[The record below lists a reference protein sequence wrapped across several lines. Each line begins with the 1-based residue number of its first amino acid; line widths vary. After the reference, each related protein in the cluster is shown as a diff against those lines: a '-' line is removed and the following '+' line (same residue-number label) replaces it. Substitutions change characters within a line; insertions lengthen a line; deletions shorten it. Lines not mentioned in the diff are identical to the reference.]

1 MYMSGVKDLCVVSAL
16 RAFRELARRGLA
28 CQGPEALQ
36 PLFRRANGQML
47 KRTQVQYLLE
57 QAARGVGLPPERFM
71 SPLTPHRGSFGTLPG
86 NRRDRSG
93 EADGEMVVVGR
104 PALPSR
110 RRDSSEAS
118 RQQEGDCLGPKGA
131 VP

>member
-16 RAFRELARRGLA
+16 RAFRDLAPQRFG
-28 CQGPEALQ
+28 QGPEALQ

-86 NRRDRSG
+86 DGRDRSG
-93 EADGEMVVVGR
+93 EADREMVVVGR